1 MTNQQLLLKYLEH
14 LEGEMT
20 QALKT
25 LIKLQGLARVAL
37 ELEVLE
43 PLDMMLDKEYQ
54 TVTEKEK
61 KAQELAQRLAQMK
74 IELGLD

>member
-14 LEGEMT
+14 LESEMG

-25 LIKLQGLARVAL
+25 LIKLQGLARMAL
-37 ELEVLE
+37 ELDQLE
-43 PLDMMLDKEYQ
+43 PLELLMEKEYQ

-61 KAQELAQRLAQMK
+61 KAQELAHRLSVMK
-74 IELGLD
+74 MELGLD

>member
-14 LEGEMT
+14 LEGEMA

-25 LIKLQGLARVAL
+25 LVKLQGLARMAL

-54 TVTEKEK
+54 SVTEKEK
-61 KAQELAQRLAQMK
+61 KAVELQQRLSLMK
-74 IELGLD
+74 TELGLH